1 MIFKLASMRANFYC
15 KRGFL
20 VIYVCMFD
28 VSSLPFPTPPPSRD
42 YIVATSRDYIVNE
55 HFYLFQ
61 EIEQSLAAVLQFQS
75 VSWILRFVELRN
87 ERDDFKFRVG
97 RSRRSGG

>member
-1 MIFKLASMRANFYC
+1 
-15 KRGFL
+15 
-20 VIYVCMFD
+20 MFD
-28 VSSLPFPTPPPSRD
+28 VSSLKSFSSFFPPTPPPSRD

-55 HFYLFQ
+55 HFYLSQ